1 MTLAHESVDPKRQR
15 KLVREHD
22 LREPRKEI
30 ELKFLNWD
38 VKVDDNVKE
47 FGDVSVGLKKAI
59 FSI

>member
-47 FGDVSVGLKKAI
+47 FEDVSVGLRKAI